1 MGSSFASDAGSFGT
15 SRSQEL
21 GLMHGRQLI
30 AWCGIAVQL
39 LLTGTLPFAHIEQE
53 AALYSHETHF
63 SASTEGPCIP
73 HAEPTCQVCR
83 AGVRNF
89 LGHSP
94 VRASARPVSRLA
106 FFLHISRVPV
116 PLRWQMPAL
125 ERPSRG
131 PER

>member
-1 MGSSFASDAGSFGT
+1 
-15 SRSQEL
+15 
-21 GLMHGRQLI
+21 MHGRQLI

-94 VRASARPVSRLA
+94 VAPFQVTGREVTTAALSADHQFTAPVLLRSARPRA
-106 FFLHISRVPV
+106 P
-116 PLRWQMPAL
+116 PLV
-125 ERPSRG
+125 
-131 PER
+131 